1 MDDYMKA
8 KLAGMQNELRD
19 LFEVVD
25 QSTEDYEEQ
34 FYRSL
39 LSAVDNILTV
49 GYVRNRDGQISSD
62 YALEKLKMSKFYID
76 WAVNNCERSI
86 GDENHD

>member
-8 KLAGMQNELRD
+8 KLTGMQNNLRD
-19 LFEVVD
+19 LFEVVN
-25 QSTEDYEEQ
+25 QSTDDYEEQ

-49 GYVRNRDGQISSD
+49 GYVRNRDGQINSE
-62 YALEKLKMSKFYID
+62 YALEKLNMSKFYID
-76 WAVNNCERSI
+76 WAVKNCENCI
-86 GDENHD
+86 GDEDHE